1 MAIFIIAEIGIN
13 HNGNLDLAKQLIDLA
28 SDCGCDAVKF
38 QKRDIDLV
46 YTKEFLDSRRKSPW
60 GTTQRAQKEGLEF
73 GQQEFE
79 DIDRYCKEKNIAWF
93 ASAWDL
99 NSLRFLDQFNCNY
112 AKVASAMLAD
122 EIF

>member
-46 YTKEFLDSRRKSPW
+46 YTKEFLDSPRKSPW
-60 GTTQRAQKEGLEF
+60 VLHSGRKKKDSNLASRNLKISTGIVKKKILPGLHQL
-73 GQQEFE
+73 G
-79 DIDRYCKEKNIAWF
+79 I
-93 ASAWDL
+93 
-99 NSLRFLDQFNCNY
+99 
-112 AKVASAMLAD
+112 
-122 EIF
+122 